1 MKLNLFIFIFVV
13 VSGCKFK
20 PSEQKKESSIEQK
33 KETPIVKDLP
43 FWSEFDTIV
52 KVRVYKFIE
61 NKDCAGLQ
69 SEFNTA
75 ANNMDNHHKAGK
87 KGGKFLELMDFLDL
101 ELKKAGC
108 Y

>member
-33 KETPIVKDLP
+33 K
-43 FWSEFDTIV
+43 
-52 KVRVYKFIE
+52 VYKFIE